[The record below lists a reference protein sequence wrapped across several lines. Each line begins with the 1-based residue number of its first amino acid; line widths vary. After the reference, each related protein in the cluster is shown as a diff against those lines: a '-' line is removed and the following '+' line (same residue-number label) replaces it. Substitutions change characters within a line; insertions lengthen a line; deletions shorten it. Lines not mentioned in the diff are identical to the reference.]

1 MLRSFPQAAA
11 ALFLSAGV
19 LAAAPLHAAPAA
31 AAPAAP
37 AAATAATATADA
49 ARIDAGARRFAQSCA
64 FCHGSAGAGG
74 SAPALR
80 GRADLAQ
87 ADIEATIA
95 NGRQRGGA
103 VMPAW
108 KGALSSAQIGELA
121 AYLVSLKDTAAP
133 R

>member
-1 MLRSFPQAAA
+1 MFRPIPCAVPALLLLAGMLAQ
-11 ALFLSAGV
+11 
-19 LAAAPLHAAPAA
+19 APLR

-37 AAATAATATADA
+37 DD
-49 ARIDAGARRFAQSCA
+49 ARIEAGARRFAQSCA

-80 GRADLAQ
+80 GRADLTQ
-87 ADIEATIA
+87 ADIEATIT
-95 NGRQRGGA
+95 NGRQRGTA

-121 AYLVSLKDTAAP
+121 AYLVSLKDTAAAK
-133 R
+133 